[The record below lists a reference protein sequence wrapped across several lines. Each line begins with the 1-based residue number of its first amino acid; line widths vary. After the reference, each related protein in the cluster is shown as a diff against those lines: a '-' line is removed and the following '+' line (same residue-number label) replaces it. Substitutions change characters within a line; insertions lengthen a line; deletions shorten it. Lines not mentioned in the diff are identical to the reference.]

1 MQLHLTATATVATT
15 TSTSESPFSCW
26 KWHNIITGCHSAT
39 LRATPTVTATAAS
52 HLCLYHT
59 LLANLYGT
67 WSWNRHNQT
76 TITWSPQSVTVKCK
90 NISSDIRVSLFFF
103 PVLLLPFASTPKCR
117 KTPKCTLHSHSM
129 CFHGRTSRGFVPAMG
144 GWQFCLP
151 GKQLKPTVV
160 LWQNIYDSVCK
171 VAFLVRFSVS
181 PSRAAFSC
189 TF

>member
-103 PVLLLPFASTPKCR
+103 FLC
-117 KTPKCTLHSHSM
+117 C
-129 CFHGRTSRGFVPAMG
+129 
-144 GWQFCLP
+144 FCLLR
-151 GKQLKPTVV
+151 QL
-160 LWQNIYDSVCK
+160 QNAAKRPSAHFIHTQCVFTGGRRGDLCQRWEDDSF
-171 VAFLVRFSVS
+171 AFLANS
-181 PSRAAFSC
+181 
-189 TF
+189 

>member
-103 PVLLLPFASTPKCR
+103 SCAAFAFCVNSKMPQNAQVHTSF
-117 KTPKCTLHSHSM
+117 TLNV
-129 CFHGRTSRGFVPAMG
+129 F
-144 GWQFCLP
+144 
-151 GKQLKPTVV
+151 
-160 LWQNIYDSVCK
+160 
-171 VAFLVRFSVS
+171 
-181 PSRAAFSC
+181 SRADVEGICASDGRMTVLPSWQTVKTDCCFMAKYLR
-189 TF
+189 FGM